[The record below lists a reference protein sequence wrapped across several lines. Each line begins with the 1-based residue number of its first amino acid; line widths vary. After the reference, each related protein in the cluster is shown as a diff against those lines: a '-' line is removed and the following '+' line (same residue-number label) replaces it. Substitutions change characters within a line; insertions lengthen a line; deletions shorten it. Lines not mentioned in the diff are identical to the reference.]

1 MSSNIRYALL
11 LLTASACSAPQAP
24 PAPAAV
30 SATPSATAAAT
41 PAPAVASPPPAA
53 AAAGRTVHY
62 DLVLTAVEG
71 KTTTRASFSLD
82 LSDSTPGSVWLMKNV
97 SFAGGNRADVGAKVK
112 GRLTMQGDVP
122 RLDVDA
128 EISALDSTGK
138 IRKASNH
145 GSAATPLG
153 TATVILEAT
162 DGGVQLRLTATPTA
176 GAPLEP
182 KTTEAA
188 TDSYVLDV
196 AVAHTG
202 PGAPATP
209 TALTLKLAGDTP
221 AIAKTG
227 ESVPLSAGDA
237 GASARQDVGTR
248 VKATGHAR
256 GASLE
261 VDLDL
266 ESSALETA
274 TPAARIR
281 KIISHAAIVA
291 PFDKSTTAFT
301 AEEDGHRYTV
311 TLTPHRVK

>member
-1 MSSNIRYALL
+1 
-11 LLTASACSAPQAP
+11 
-24 PAPAAV
+24 
-30 SATPSATAAAT
+30 
-41 PAPAVASPPPAA
+41 
-53 AAAGRTVHY
+53 
-62 DLVLTAVEG
+62 VLTAVEG

-82 LSDSTPGSVWLMKNV
+82 LSDATPGSVWLGKNV
-97 SFAGGNRADVGAKVK
+97 SFAGGNRADVGARVK

-162 DGGVQLRLTATPTA
+162 DGGIQFRLTATPTA

-256 GASLE
+256 GASLD

-281 KIISHAAIVA
+281 KIISRSAIIA
-291 PFDKSTTAFT
+291 PFDKPTTAFT
-301 AEEDGHRYTV
+301 AEDDGHHYTV
-311 TLTPHRVK
+311 TITPHRVK